1 MHRPSPRE
9 VRAALALKEQHRRE
23 RLRAAEQDHFER
35 TRHSL
40 ILEGHQLGR
49 VKPTAETEAKLR
61 ADPIVRLVAN
71 ETLTREQGRAAVEI
85 RGIYERVAAGLL
97 ARTSDPATRSSG
109 TLPQMPERTALLHA
123 QRYLPWAR
131 YLAGGA
137 PPASRGRCGAA
148 LEVAVDVIIEGRALG
163 QCDAARRWRN
173 GTAGKLLAYALAV
186 YTDMAGWE
194 RNRDGIAAFEAW
206 WGKRRVAR
214 PKQGAF
220 AMSLE
225 RGGVQE

>member
-1 MHRPSPRE
+1 MTASTTKEEAMNRHTPRD
-9 VRAALALKEQHRRE
+9 VRAALALTEQRRRE
-23 RLRAAEQDHFER
+23 RLRDAEQDHFER

-40 ILEGHQLGR
+40 IVEGHQLGH

-61 ADPIVRLVAN
+61 ADPIVRLIAN

-97 ARTSDPATRSSG
+97 ARTSDPATRSAG
-109 TLPQMPERTALLHA
+109 TMPQMPERTALLHT

-131 YLAGGA
+131 YLTGSPLSG
-137 PPASRGRCGAA
+137 GRCPAA
-148 LEVAVDVIIEGRALG
+148 LEVAIDVIIEGRALG

-173 GTAGKLLAYALAV
+173 GTAGKLLTYALAV

-194 RNRDGIAAFEAW
+194 RNRDAIATVEAW
-206 WGKRRVAR
+206 WRKRRATGR
-214 PKQGAF
+214 Q
-220 AMSLE
+220 
-225 RGGVQE
+225 R